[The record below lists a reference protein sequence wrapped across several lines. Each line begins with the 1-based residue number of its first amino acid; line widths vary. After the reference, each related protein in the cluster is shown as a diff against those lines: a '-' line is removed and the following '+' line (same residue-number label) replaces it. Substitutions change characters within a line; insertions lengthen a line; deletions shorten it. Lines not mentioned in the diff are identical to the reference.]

1 MGLCSGFS
9 FKVQLLQSPWDAFL
23 CKYNIQ
29 NRSNFKKQLQKKFK
43 NRTVLPKGFFFFSSH
58 VVKFCN
64 TRRGYRKEGW
74 HEDGRSQLCCSHPH
88 HWGQSEMEQQ
98 PCCGPLVMDL
108 VAPGSIPAT
117 CWQEGRCWREKEP
130 VLSSFCSL
138 TKGKTVK
145 APRNWISLWRVM
157 SENAAQAGGQ
167 AHSL

>member
-1 MGLCSGFS
+1 MHSCVSTIYKTGAILKNNYKRSL
-9 FKVQLLQSPWDAFL
+9 KTEQS
-23 CKYNIQ
+23 
-29 NRSNFKKQLQKKFK
+29 S
-43 NRTVLPKGFFFFSSH
+43 PKAFFFSSH

-74 HEDGRSQLCCSHPH
+74 HEDGRSLCCSHPH

-145 APRNWISLWRVM
+145 APRN
-157 SENAAQAGGQ
+157 
-167 AHSL
+167 